1 MVPLLRLP
9 SGKSSRYIQYFL
21 MDGIL
26 KIMTAKAHA
35 SKYVRLLGKK
45 TGMIQMFDQAGN
57 IVPCTVIHAEPNV
70 ITQIKTMETDGYQA
84 IQLGFD
90 EITVKDARTL
100 EKRVGQPLRG
110 HFAKAGVTPRRHL
123 VESHVDDT
131 SKYTL
136 GQRMS
141 VALFQDIAYV
151 DVLGVS
157 KGKGYQGV
165 MKLHGFQ
172 GGPASHGSG
181 FHRHAGS
188 TGMRSSPGRCLPGG
202 KRASH
207 MGDRNV
213 TVQNLRVV
221 AIDETNNLI
230 IVEGATPGARGG
242 LLVITES
249 KKKKKQ

>member
-1 MVPLLRLP
+1 
-9 SGKSSRYIQYFL
+9 
-21 MDGIL
+21 
-26 KIMTAKAHA
+26 MTDKTHA
-35 SKYVRLLGKK
+35 SGRSDKFSGTHLRLLGKK

-57 IVPCTVIHAEPNV
+57 IVPCTVIHAAPNV
-70 ITQIKTMETDGYQA
+70 ITQIKTTETDGYQA

-90 EITVKDARTL
+90 EIVVKDARTL
-100 EKRVGQPLRG
+100 EKRVTQPLRG
-110 HFAKAGVTPRRHL
+110 HFAKANVAPCRHL
-123 VESHVDDT
+123 IESHVADP
-131 SKYTL
+131 SQYTL
-136 GQRMS
+136 GQRID
-141 VALFQDIAYV
+141 VTLFQNVAYV

-165 MKLHGFQ
+165 MKLHGFK

-202 KRASH
+202 KRPSH

-242 LLVITES
+242 LLVISEAKKKNKTQS
-249 KKKKKQ
+249 KKKK